1 VTTEARGA
9 GAPGA
14 AGDSAWR
21 RECRLFLTAVQ
32 YFTRVPVPAWV
43 GHSAAQLDGSAR
55 YFPAVGLL
63 LGVYSAG
70 AYAVAAAF
78 WHPVVA
84 ALLATVVTV
93 LATGAFHEDG
103 LADTVDG
110 LGGGM
115 TRERALEIMKDS
127 RVGSFG
133 VLALLL
139 VLGLKMALLGTA
151 PRVAVLVAL
160 PAAHAVSRW
169 LATTVIWRSRY
180 VRLDDSSRAKPV
192 TQSLGGRG
200 VAFGA
205 TWMLPALGA
214 CAWLSWSATCAA
226 LLGAFAVRAWL
237 VRWFERRLGGYTGDA
252 LGATQQLTEVA
263 FYLGWFAAW
272 PWS

>member
-1 VTTEARGA
+1 
-9 GAPGA
+9 
-14 AGDSAWR
+14 
-21 RECRLFLTAVQ
+21 VQ

-55 YFPAVGLL
+55 YFAAVGLL
-63 LGVYSAG
+63 LGLYSAA
-70 AYAVAAAF
+70 AYAVAAAL
-78 WHPVVA
+78 WNPPVA
-84 ALLATVVTV
+84 ALLATAATV

-103 LADTVDG
+103 LADTIDG

-127 RVGSFG
+127 RVGTFG

-139 VLGLKMALLGTA
+139 VVGLKVTLLGSGA
-151 PRVAVLVAL
+151 LPAVIVAL
-160 PAAHAVSRW
+160 PAAHAASRW
-169 LATTVIWRSRY
+169 LASSVIWRSRY

-192 TQSLGGRG
+192 TSSLDTRG
-200 VAFGA
+200 VALGA
-205 TWMLPALGA
+205 LWVGPALAA
-214 CAWLSWSATCAA
+214 CIWASWPATVAA
-226 LLGAFAVRAWL
+226 LLAAVAVRAWL
-237 VRWFERRLGGYTGDA
+237 LRWFERRLGGYTGDA

>member
-1 VTTEARGA
+1 VKTEVPEAGSPGA
-9 GAPGA
+9 GA
-14 AGDSAWR
+14 DSAWR

-32 YFTRVPVPAWV
+32 YFTRVPVPVWV

-63 LGVYSAG
+63 LGLYSAG
-70 AYAVAAAF
+70 AYAVAAAA

-84 ALLATVVTV
+84 ALLATAATV

-139 VLGLKMALLGTA
+139 VVGLKVALLGTT
-151 PRVAVLVAL
+151 PLPAVLLAL

-169 LATTVIWRSRY
+169 LATSVIWRSRY

-192 TQSLGGRG
+192 TSSLGARG
-200 VAFGA
+200 VALGA
-205 TWMLPALGA
+205 LWTLPALAA
-214 CAWLSWSATCAA
+214 CAWFSPPATGAA
-226 LLGAFAVRAWL
+226 LLAAFAVRAWL
-237 VRWFERRLGGYTGDA
+237 LRWFERRLGGYTGDA

-272 PWS
+272 PVS

>member
-1 VTTEARGA
+1 VASEARDAGRPGA
-9 GAPGA
+9 GD
-14 AGDSAWR
+14 DSAWR

-55 YFPAVGLL
+55 YFPAIGLV
-63 LGVYSAG
+63 LGLYSAG
-70 AYAVAAAF
+70 AYAVAAAL
-78 WHPVVA
+78 WNPVVA
-84 ALLATVVTV
+84 ALLATAATV

-103 LADTVDG
+103 LADTLDG

-127 RVGSFG
+127 RVGTFG

-139 VLGLKMALLGTA
+139 VMGLKVALLCAA
-151 PRVAVLVAL
+151 PLPAVLVAL
-160 PAAHAVSRW
+160 PAAHALSRW
-169 LATTVIWRSRY
+169 LATSVIWRSRY
-180 VRLDDSSRAKPV
+180 VRLDESSRAKPV
-192 TQSLGGRG
+192 TSSLGTRG
-200 VAFGA
+200 FALGA
-205 TWMLPALGA
+205 LWMLPAVGA
-214 CAWLSWSATCAA
+214 CAWFSLPATGTA
-226 LLGAFAVRAWL
+226 LLAAWLVRAWL

-263 FYLGWFAAW
+263 FYLGWFVAW

>member
-1 VTTEARGA
+1 MATDAREAG
-9 GAPGA
+9 GPGA
-14 AGDSAWR
+14 SADSAWR
-21 RECRLFLTAVQ
+21 RESRLFLTAVQ

-63 LGVYSAG
+63 LGLYSA
-70 AYAVAAAF
+70 AVYAVAAAF
-78 WHPVVA
+78 WNPVVA
-84 ALLATVVTV
+84 ALLATAATV

-127 RVGSFG
+127 RVGTYG

-139 VLGLKMALLGTA
+139 VVGLKVTLLGTA
-151 PRVAVLVAL
+151 PLTAVLVAL
-160 PAAHAVSRW
+160 PAAHAISRW
-169 LATTVIWRSRY
+169 FATSVIWRSRY

-192 TQSLGGRG
+192 TSSLGTRG
-200 VAFGA
+200 LVLGA
-205 TWMLPALGA
+205 SWTLPALGL
-214 CAWLSWSATCAA
+214 CLWFSPVATGAA
-226 LLGAFAVRAWL
+226 LLAALAVRVWL
-237 VRWFERRLGGYTGDA
+237 LRWFERRLGGYTGDA

>member
-1 VTTEARGA
+1 VHS
-9 GAPGA
+9 PGSG
-14 AGDSAWR
+14 GDSAGR
-21 RECRLFLTAVQ
+21 REWRLFLTAVQ

-63 LGVYSAG
+63 LGIYSAG

-78 WHPVVA
+78 WHPVAA
-84 ALLATVVTV
+84 ALLATAATV

-127 RVGSFG
+127 RVGTFG

-139 VLGLKMALLGTA
+139 VVGLKVALLGTA
-151 PRVAVLVAL
+151 SLAAALVAL
-160 PAAHAVSRW
+160 PTAHAVSRW

-192 TQSLGGRG
+192 TSSLGTRG

-205 TWMLPALGA
+205 LWMLPALGVA
-214 CAWLSWSATCAA
+214 AGFSLPATAAA
-226 LLGAFAVRAWL
+226 LLAACVVRAWL